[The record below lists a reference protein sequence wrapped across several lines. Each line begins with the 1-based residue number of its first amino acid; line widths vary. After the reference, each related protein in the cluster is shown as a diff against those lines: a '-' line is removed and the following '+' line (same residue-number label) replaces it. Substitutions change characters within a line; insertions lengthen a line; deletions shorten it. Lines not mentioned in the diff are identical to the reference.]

1 MTVTKKCL
9 QMNWWTTITSYLRE
23 ISNRLSLH
31 TSRAKSIEVTFQQK
45 RFFSTWI
52 LNAKRLLLII
62 RFGINNT
69 NTTKFAFRELP
80 ISEQLFQNIIIGLKE
95 EILFVWINL
104 FKKWVYISFH
114 WTNISKQL
122 NMFRPQIPLLSTLS
136 RQQLFKVG
144 LLVNRENKG
153 NLWFFFK

>member
-1 MTVTKKCL
+1 MTVAKKCL

-31 TSRAKSIEVTFQQK
+31 TSRAKPIEVTFQQK

-80 ISEQLFQNIIIGLKE
+80 IPEQDSKYNHWTERRDTMLELLDELIYLKKRG
-95 EILFVWINL
+95 N
-104 FKKWVYISFH
+104 ISFH
-114 WTNISKQL
+114 LTNISKQL
-122 NMFRPQIPLLSTLS
+122 NMFRPQILTSIEYIIRTTTI
-136 RQQLFKVG
+136 
-144 LLVNRENKG
+144 
-153 NLWFFFK
+153 